1 MKRGKR
7 YNLVKRNIA
16 VGMLLAML
24 NSMLFADIKV
34 DKNIPQN
41 TSVDRAPNGANIINI
56 NTPNSKGISV
66 NDFSEFRTKDPTV
79 FNNFGSG
86 VGRSYLAGMMAA
98 NPNLTKEQAARLIL
112 NRVGGN
118 NRVEIENWLEV
129 MSENKTDLIFS
140 SHNGFYL
147 NNTGFINFDKVIFTT
162 SRVDLDGNGDLLSF
176 NIRNGRIDIGREGI
190 NAEGVRYL
198 ALLSKQMYIDGQIYA
213 KDTDTDL
220 IAGDFDY
227 NPHTRDYTKQGVNN
241 NELLISSS
249 AYGSIY
255 GNQIKIAAVNGNVG
269 VAGDVISERVLKL
282 NADGTITTN
291 KTRAKEAMEIK
302 AREFTQNT
310 STYTEGSLVIDAD
323 KTVLKG
329 NGTQA
334 GNILITGDLENEG
347 NIYSGSDINI
357 GKSLLN
363 KSGQITAERNI
374 SISGKADNRDLL
386 YAKNSISTGKELNNT
401 GTVQSNGSIRTGGD
415 TSNTGKILSEE
426 DLEIN
431 GKLTSSGT
439 VYGKNKADIK
449 GDINN
454 SGDIQSEGNITAGNT
469 KNTGR
474 IISDKNIEISGNLE
488 TEETVYAKEDLNV
501 KGNLINKKDIQAK
514 GNVSVEKDVTN
525 QGRLL
530 SDKELKI
537 KGNTNNSGILYGK
550 DRILLDKNLTNTGSI
565 QTSGDLTA
573 KDTINTGTLISEGN
587 ITLGTLDNSGEI
599 TLNKKLTTTTL
610 ENRAGAKISTGEGI
624 QNNGTKNLGE
634 INTNGS
640 FVISGNLENYSVM
653 NTGGLLSTNNLL
665 NTGNLKAVDKIYT
678 SGVLFNNSGEILTT
692 LLDINSTGILNSNK
706 ITVIDEAR
714 LNGNNVTNSGTLTGK
729 NIDITAGITV
739 NSGEILAAE
748 KITANNTNMT
758 NTGRLA
764 SNEKIEI
771 NNSSV
776 VNRNI
781 MESTLINMDG
791 LLSYDN
797 NMGTIRGNNIS
808 ISSSGNLLLEGS
820 LTGTE
825 NVLVSGLDIT
835 NNGITTGSGLLR
847 LSGRDIVNNT
857 TISGSRVE
865 LLGTGNIL
873 NNFVIEGESGKL
885 TGNNIENR
893 DLIIFLDKLDI
904 EGTKL
909 INKGATVYSDNEL
922 NISTGDVDNTGGEIV
937 GQSELNISGF
947 NLLDNTKGIIDS
959 RGNIRLSGN
968 KLLNSGEVSG
978 QYRLYW
984 LTWDGQYI
992 YDDVWRDLN
1001 DSYMQSGGKVFVKD
1015 VYDPK
1020 TGDYLYTEYDNWEFT
1035 GLSEWVLNAGKSPSG
1050 GGTGNFDD
1058 DLKKLNDSLEYKLY
1072 YTSLGSSTDLKTEVL
1087 KGYIDTSRLVTE
1099 GGRILSGG
1107 NLTLD
1112 VKEIENRNSKISA
1125 GGTLTITDKVEKIEN
1140 ITDVATIKVYDGVEN
1155 LKLTSQYHST
1165 GGGHDTWWYGYSTK
1179 RYLSDTVRD
1188 YNIADSVSLI
1198 EGNNVI
1204 IEGAPTIN
1212 NGYDYSKI
1220 GTGIVIDPN
1229 TITSKNVDVDLYYD
1243 SVSVHVDQ
1251 SQIGEIA
1258 RTGIIPFDYD
1268 VFSGSISKLFV
1279 ENSKDN
1285 YGINPGGATSKY
1297 LIETRSQYIDL
1308 SRFYGSD
1315 YFLSRIGYN
1324 ESKDWNNARRL
1335 GDAYYETKYMNN
1347 LLLETLGT
1355 RFINGKADTELMKEM
1370 LDNAVATSGD
1380 LQLTIGVALTGEQIT
1395 ALKSDIIWYVEQE
1408 VNGEKILVPQVYLSQ
1423 ATLENIKSPTTTISA
1438 QETLAINSST
1448 LVNQGRLEGNTVYVN
1463 TDNLINKSVGELTA
1477 GITGTNIQIDA
1488 QNDILNIG
1496 AVISAKEDLVLTAGG
1511 TISNISTGVEIA
1523 EHDRLE
1529 GKERT
1534 RIYDD
1539 VQNIGIISSG
1549 NISYIEADKYVS
1561 RGAVT
1566 ESGGTTYIEANDVSV
1581 NTIALKDYGRTEE
1594 NHGYD
1599 LYRMTEKLGS
1609 EITGFDNVII
1619 NAGNDINIKGSTVA
1633 SDGTVQLAAENNIN
1647 IENDK
1652 NTLYT
1657 ESKREKNGTFS
1668 SYYRLETNYQEEA
1681 AASTV
1686 IGNNIILDAGND
1698 VNIRASNV
1706 IAVKDG
1712 TENTGGN
1719 ISVTAGNDINISTD
1733 EMNNEY
1739 YLKEKKSGFSS
1750 SFSMSGGGISAGIS
1764 YNRSSLENTRNST
1777 TVAVSTIVSEGNT
1790 VIDAGNRVRTEAM
1803 QADIGEN
1810 LVIRGINGVELL
1822 DAQEVYNETIKQKS
1836 TSVGVSVNV
1845 GFTPAQ
1851 LANTVSNVADNV
1863 KDYGFGN
1870 ASQTINT
1877 LGNGIQ
1883 DLRDVSGLTQ
1893 NLRNWYG
1900 GNGYIGL
1907 KGLITDGLH
1916 NPVSGANNLQ
1926 NAAKG
1931 LVSASVSASYSQSS
1945 YESNTGGTTSVAG
1958 NINIGKNF
1966 MIESEGDI
1974 KLINQKVNVG
1984 ENLIVDAKNFEARAG
1999 ENTYKNN
2006 TKSSSTGG
2014 SVGYDIVNQNVIGG
2028 LNISG
2033 GNSNT
2038 SSKYYDNSVINVGGT
2053 FQLTTKKDALFAG
2066 VNVTADKINFDIGR
2080 DLSIISL
2087 QNEYKSDGKNWGA
2100 GLNVSGKLPGTE
2112 AQTGSARPT
2121 IGGNYGEN
2129 HQDSKWVNNQ
2139 TTILAENGGNIKA
2152 GETLTNIGAIVGS
2165 LSEENKLSIEANKVV
2180 VENLKDHN
2188 EGSNYGISVSGV
2200 GLGSKEQGN
2209 KTPIGQ
2215 TGIQYGSHDKQQ
2227 DSNATF
2233 VNTEITEAG
2242 KKLNLEELGI
2252 NTDIN
2257 KAQIVTKDQVV
2268 EQIDTV
2274 LHTDLL
2280 NETTRN
2286 QFIKDLNGLVQLP
2299 ADIIKAISITSA
2311 VEGSN
2316 FLDNLVGTLR
2326 NTDANLIKY
2335 QEMNKKY
2342 QELKNLPE
2350 DERAK
2355 ESLKLVNEMANIL
2368 RGVNGIDSDVKI
2380 SINFTDQPKD
2390 DEMGAFVKEDG
2401 KIEIYL
2407 NVKNIDVS
2415 DMEQVYNVLASE
2427 LNHYNPSNPYVYD
2440 KKEKEIGKTGELHKL
2455 EEMFTLIGR
2464 KPLDGEGNSFY
2475 GDILDGSLAL
2485 NYGNS
2490 LYGEYSD
2497 EDLDF
2502 LVHGIVKGTCNG
2514 LGIMGFCRKV
2524 KDTVVK
2530 NVDYVGLGSPA
2541 RAVYNLDKKILD
2553 KPGEKVGEA
2562 VGKTIKEEVKKGSN
2576 NPGGK
2581 STTSGGSNN
2590 TSNNKTKEQNCDT
2603 ECFTNNLNKNYYYNP
2618 LNAMMEEKD
2627 KEMLNYYNPS
2637 YFLTDLDYEKL
2648 FTDTVNDITKILNQR
2663 PTSEIFDIVHTD
2675 AANNGKILL
2684 GFNTKQNLNDLQE
2697 QKKNTELYNIYDSV
2711 KPGGITLEEADRLNK
2726 ALGNIHGLSTVRNE
2740 LQVPALTIYYTAF
2753 AENLFNNKMLEYNLK
2768 YGEVD
2773 LGNGTSIIGQ
2783 YAPKGYARDVTNSV
2797 VSDIGGLPS
2806 PHSNS
2811 GLLTYNPTPIS
2822 AQKSLF
2828 DLYGLDLQLFANKN
2842 INNSPLVN
2850 APYIRNGMAYGRPTL
2865 TGKKKLEFE
2874 QTVYD
2879 KQVGFDGILIDGN
2892 TFDVIPWKPGE
2903 PRKGVVDFGHKS
2915 GYSYK
2920 QIFEQYKNKEITLDE
2935 LKDFQF
2941 NPDNYRL
2948 ETPSSNRSHKYE

>member
-599 TLNKKLTTTTL
+599 TLNKKLTTTIL
-610 ENRAGAKISTGEGI
+610 ENKAGAKISTGEGI

-653 NTGGLLSTNNLL
+653 NIGGLLSTNNLL

-748 KITANNTNMT
+748 KITANNTNIT

-808 ISSSGNLLLEGS
+808 VSSSGNLLLEGR

-825 NVLVSGLDIT
+825 NVLISGLDIT

-1087 KGYIDTSRLVTE
+1087 KGYVDTSRLVTE

-1408 VNGEKILVPQVYLSQ
+1408 VNGAKILVPQVYLSQ

-1477 GITGTNIQIDA
+1477 GIRGTNVQIDA

-1511 TISNISTGVEIA
+1511 TISNVSTGVEIA

-1539 VQNIGIISSG
+1539 VQNVGIISSG

-1609 EITGFDNVII
+1609 EITGLDNVII

-1633 SDGTVQLAAENNIN
+1633 SDGTVQLTAENNIN

-1681 AASTV
+1681 AASTI

-1719 ISVTAGNDINISTD
+1719 ISVTAGNDINILTD

-1739 YLKEKKSGFSS
+1739 YLKEKNSGFSS
-1750 SFSMSGGGISAGIS
+1750 SFSMSGGGISAGVS

-1790 VIDAGNRVRTEAM
+1790 VLDAGNRVRTEAM

-1822 DAQEVYNETIKQKS
+1822 DAQEVYKETIKQKS
-1836 TSVGVSVNV
+1836 TSIGISASLGSTITTFINSVDEKSQNN
-1845 GFTPAQ
+1845 G
-1851 LANTVSNVADNV
+1851 
-1863 KDYGFGN
+1863 KYGFGN
-1870 ASQTINT
+1870 KSEIINT
-1877 LGNGIQ
+1877 YGDGVDLARQGIAAGA
-1883 DLRDVSGLTQ
+1883 DLSQLVLDGMKGSFRPLSQIGG
-1893 NLRNWYG
+1893 YG
-1900 GNGYIGL
+1900 V
-1907 KGLITDGLH
+1907 T
-1916 NPVSGANNLQ
+1916 ANVT
-1926 NAAKG
+1926 
-1931 LVSASVSASYSQSS
+1931 VSASKSK
-1945 YESNTGGTTSVAG
+1945 YESNTSGTTSVAG
-1958 NINIGKNF
+1958 NINVGGNLLIS
-1966 MIESEGDI
+1966 SEGDV
-1974 KLINQKVNVG
+1974 KLVNQKVNVG
-1984 ENLIVDAKNFEARAG
+1984 ENILVEAKSFEASAG
-1999 ENTYKNN
+1999 KNTYNN
-2006 TKSSSTGG
+2006 TTDSSSQGMSAGYDLTGHTVTGG
-2014 SVGYDIVNQNVIGG
+2014 INGSK
-2028 LNISG
+2028 
-2033 GNSNT
+2033 GNSNL
-2038 SSKYYDNSVINVGGT
+2038 SSVYYDNTVINAGGA
-2053 FQLTTKKDALFAG
+2053 FRLTTKEDATFKGA
-2066 VNVTADKINFDIGR
+2066 NVTADKIDFEIGGN
-2080 DLSIISL
+2080 LNVISL
-2087 QNEYKSDGKNWGA
+2087 QDEYKQNGSNKSG
-2100 GLNVSGKLPGTE
+2100 GLNYGHTEQSKEEGYNSVSV
-2112 AQTGSARPT
+2112 SAS
-2121 IGGNYGEN
+2121 YGESKG
-2129 HQDSKWVNNQ
+2129 DSKWVNNQ
-2139 TTILAENGGNIKA
+2139 TSIIAENGGSIKV
-2152 GETLTNIGAIVGS
+2152 GETLTNVGAIIGS
-2165 LSEENKLSIEANKVV
+2165 MNESMTIEAKEVV
-2180 VENLKDHN
+2180 VENLKDHD
-2188 EGSNYGISVSGV
+2188 YGKDYNV
-2200 GLGSKEQGN
+2200 GLSGMDGKN
-2209 KTPIGQ
+2209 PIPQ
-2215 TGIQYGSHDKQQ
+2215 TELQYSSHDKEQ
-2227 DSNATF
+2227 DTNATF
-2233 VNTEITEAG
+2233 VNTLVIENGQEI
-2242 KKLNLEELGI
+2242 NLEERGI
-2252 NTDIN
+2252 NTDIS
-2257 KAQIVTKDQVV
+2257 KAQVITKDDVV
-2268 EQIDTV
+2268 EQIDTI
-2274 LHTDLL
+2274 LHSDLL
-2280 NETTRN
+2280 NS
-2286 QFIKDLNGLVQLP
+2286 G
-2299 ADIIKAISITSA
+2299 
-2311 VEGSN
+2311 
-2316 FLDNLVGTLR
+2316 
-2326 NTDANLIKY
+2326 
-2335 QEMNKKY
+2335 
-2342 QELKNLPE
+2342 
-2350 DERAK
+2350 
-2355 ESLKLVNEMANIL
+2355 
-2368 RGVNGIDSDVKI
+2368 
-2380 SINFTDQPKD
+2380 
-2390 DEMGAFVKEDG
+2390 
-2401 KIEIYL
+2401 
-2407 NVKNIDVS
+2407 
-2415 DMEQVYNVLASE
+2415 
-2427 LNHYNPSNPYVYD
+2427 
-2440 KKEKEIGKTGELHKL
+2440 
-2455 EEMFTLIGR
+2455 
-2464 KPLDGEGNSFY
+2464 
-2475 GDILDGSLAL
+2475 
-2485 NYGNS
+2485 
-2490 LYGEYSD
+2490 
-2497 EDLDF
+2497 
-2502 LVHGIVKGTCNG
+2502 
-2514 LGIMGFCRKV
+2514 KV
-2524 KDTVVK
+2524 KD
-2530 NVDYVGLGSPA
+2530 L
-2541 RAVYNLDKKILD
+2541 I
-2553 KPGEKVGEA
+2553 
-2562 VGKTIKEEVKKGSN
+2562 
-2576 NPGGK
+2576 
-2581 STTSGGSNN
+2581 
-2590 TSNNKTKEQNCDT
+2590 
-2603 ECFTNNLNKNYYYNP
+2603 NNLNQIYSNVGEVRDQIVIIRSPNESVEEYY
-2618 LNAMMEEKD
+2618 
-2627 KEMLNYYNPS
+2627 
-2637 YFLTDLDYEKL
+2637 
-2648 FTDTVNDITKILNQR
+2648 
-2663 PTSEIFDIVHTD
+2663 
-2675 AANNGKILL
+2675 GKISEGLEENKIIVIGSVDRADGAYKKEL
-2684 GFNTKQNLNDLQE
+2684 INTCTGSNCVLYDSVTQIYAHDLSGNTSKYDNIE
-2697 QKKNTELYNIYDSV
+2697 NTELYMKDGKQYGGVNGKIFYDLQSV
-2711 KPGGITLEEADRLNK
+2711 VMDASQEIIKMSIDDNLEYGWQTYKIETKDKNGKMVTVYGYTPFVQSSQTSAAIGLNK
-2726 ALGNIHGLSTVRNE
+2726 INEEIANGNYIPLGAVIVAANHSHGKEYPGSNWSE
-2740 LQVPALTIYYTAF
+2740 F
-2753 AENLFNNKMLEYNLK
+2753 FSNGDMGNK
-2768 YGEVD
+2768 V
-2773 LGNGTSIIGQ
+2773 I
-2783 YAPKGYARDVTNSV
+2783 SV
-2797 VSDIGGLPS
+2797 V
-2806 PHSNS
+2806 
-2811 GLLTYNPTPIS
+2811 TPIGKVY
-2822 AQKSLF
+2822 QYNQDNKSI
-2828 DLYGLDLQLFANKN
+2828 LYYGTVNTTQPINQNNFEIKTEKFNGIKLKLDSSLQPMVDVNGKN
-2842 INNSPLVN
+2842 IFDTIQYEKVIVHPTNNL
-2850 APYIRNGMAYGRPTL
+2850 G
-2865 TGKKKLEFE
+2865 GKK
-2874 QTVYD
+2874 
-2879 KQVGFDGILIDGN
+2879 
-2892 TFDVIPWKPGE
+2892 
-2903 PRKGVVDFGHKS
+2903 
-2915 GYSYK
+2915 
-2920 QIFEQYKNKEITLDE
+2920 
-2935 LKDFQF
+2935 
-2941 NPDNYRL
+2941 
-2948 ETPSSNRSHKYE
+2948 